1 LSHGVGAVRLAAVA
15 GTVVLLAAATAC
27 TAGTANDPKI
37 PDQETL
43 TRDADQ
49 AVSLLAQSPHP
60 GYADAP
66 LTSGHDR
73 ADDKGREV
81 TEAVKGRALFQIAC
95 SGHGQVTVTMPR
107 EQRSTLVDC
116 GKAATS
122 VPFRGS
128 LTALVVGQRDSS
140 GAYAWRILPRHQQ

>member
-1 LSHGVGAVRLAAVA
+1 LSQYVGAARLAAVA
-15 GTVVLLAAATAC
+15 STAVVLAAATAC
-27 TAGTANDPKI
+27 TAGTGNDPKI

-43 TRDADQ
+43 TRDTNE

-60 GYADAP
+60 GYADGP
-66 LTSGHDR
+66 LASGHDR

-81 TEAVKGRALFQIAC
+81 TEAVKGKALFQIAC

-122 VPFRGS
+122 VPFRGA
-128 LTALVVGQRDSS
+128 LTALVVGQRDSA
-140 GAYAWRILPRHQQ
+140 GAYAWRILPRQQQ